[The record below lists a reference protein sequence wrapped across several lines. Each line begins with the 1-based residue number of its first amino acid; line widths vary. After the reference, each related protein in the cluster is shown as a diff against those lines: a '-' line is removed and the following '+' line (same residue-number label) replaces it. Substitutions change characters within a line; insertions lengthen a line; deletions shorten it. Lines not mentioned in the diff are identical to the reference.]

1 LVRTGGAT
9 PLPPLDWSSPIKVRQ
24 VKEDKVIE
32 LSTRSDE
39 AAQAQIERFIERRD
53 EKRRQSE
60 GERLEQELWMKTVKA
75 YNERE
80 RRQIRAQWYG
90 WHCDQVERHRRT
102 LAALIAHHE
111 GEAQRLLEPEEMD
124 QAEGGP

>member
-1 LVRTGGAT
+1 LT
-9 PLPPLDWSSPIKVRQ
+9 
-24 VKEDKVIE
+24 
-32 LSTRSDE
+32 
-39 AAQAQIERFIERRD
+39 RFIERRD
-53 EKRRQSE
+53 EKRRQTE

-80 RRQIRAQWYG
+80 RRQIRAEWYG
-90 WHCDQVERHRRT
+90 WHCDQAERHRRT

-111 GEAQRLLEPEEMD
+111 GKAQRLLEPEEMD

>member
-1 LVRTGGAT
+1 
-9 PLPPLDWSSPIKVRQ
+9 LDWSSPIKVRQ

-39 AAQAQIERFIERRD
+39 AAQADIDRFIERRD